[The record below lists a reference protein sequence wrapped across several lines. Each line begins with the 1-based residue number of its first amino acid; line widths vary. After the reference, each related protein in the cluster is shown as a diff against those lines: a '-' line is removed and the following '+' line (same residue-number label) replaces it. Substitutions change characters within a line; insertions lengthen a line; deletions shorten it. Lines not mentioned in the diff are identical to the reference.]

1 LWLEASPNIDLTR
14 AVKTFMPIRDIVSNE
29 LLDQLRNC
37 PKRVISWVCQD
48 REKPS
53 HIESTC
59 EVVSDAGDDFLIY
72 MRQSKILND
81 DFSCG
86 IKWKTSDG
94 EWVVLARYNGSSHVH
109 TNRIDGEVFVQQCHV
124 HQITVEAVER
134 GWSHENYAE
143 ASDAYA
149 TLNEAKCLL
158 ASEFNV
164 QELIPENSQ
173 LLLWN

>member
-1 LWLEASPNIDLTR
+1 
-14 AVKTFMPIRDIVSNE
+14 M
-29 LLDQLRNC
+29 
-37 PKRVISWVCQD
+37 
-48 REKPS
+48 
-53 HIESTC
+53 
-59 EVVSDAGDDFLIY
+59 
-72 MRQSKILND
+72 
-81 DFSCG
+81 
-86 IKWKTSDG
+86 
-94 EWVVLARYNGSSHVH
+94 
-109 TNRIDGEVFVQQCHV
+109 

>member
-1 LWLEASPNIDLTR
+1 LRLDASPNIDLKR

-29 LLDQLRNC
+29 LLVQLRNC

-59 EVVSDAGDDFLIY
+59 EAVSDAGDDFLIY

-134 GWSHENYAE
+134 GWSHENYAV

-164 QELIPENSQ
+164 QELILESSQ